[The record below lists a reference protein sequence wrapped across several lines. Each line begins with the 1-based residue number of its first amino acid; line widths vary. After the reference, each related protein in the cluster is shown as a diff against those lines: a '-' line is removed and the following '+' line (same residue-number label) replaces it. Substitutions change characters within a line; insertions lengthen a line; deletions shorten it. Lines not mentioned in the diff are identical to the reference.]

1 MVDFGFYKDRNFTN
15 LPMANSPKKQPQPSN
30 NPALDE
36 LSAIR
41 HEMSEFRK
49 EFVKLNKEL
58 SMRIAFG
65 VIGSLVLMWMIAGF
79 FGLLGAVLLRR

>member
-1 MVDFGFYKDRNFTN
+1 MTN
-15 LPMANSPKKQPQPSN
+15 LPKRQSQPSN